1 MRNKTVNKLLE
12 NQFVRYVLIGVV
24 NTVVSFILFRV
35 ILFMMKDG
43 IVQNIIAFVIAQFV
57 GILVSYILNS
67 VLTFKRKLS
76 VKGFFA
82 FAGPL
87 VGLQLIVGAG
97 GMHILSS
104 MGVNANLSFII
115 LTGVNVVL
123 GFILTKISLSIFTDK
138 A

>member
-82 FAGPL
+82 FAGLL
-87 VGLQLIVGAG
+87 VGLQLVVGAG

-123 GFILTKISLSIFTDK
+123 GFILTKISLNIFTDK

>member
-1 MRNKTVNKLLE
+1 MVSKTFNKLLE
-12 NQFVRYVLIGVV
+12 HQFVRYALIGGI
-24 NTVVSFILFRV
+24 NTVISFILFRV
-35 ILFMMKDG
+35 VLWVIKDG

-67 VLTFKRKLS
+67 LLTFKHKLS
-76 VKGFFA
+76 IKGFFA

-87 VGLQLIVGAG
+87 VGLQLVVGAG

-104 MGVNANLSFII
+104 LKVNANVSFVI

-123 GFILTKISLSIFTDK
+123 GFLLTKLSLSIFADK
-138 A
+138 E

>member
-87 VGLQLIVGAG
+87 VGLQLVVGAG

>member
-123 GFILTKISLSIFTDK
+123 GFILTKISLNIFTDK